1 MHPHFL
7 STGLI
12 DLLLGYATVAEMG
25 QGGHGHKEDEDTNN
39 MHPCLLLV
47 RGARRLMLVVHVG
60 ERSGCRCI

>member
-1 MHPHFL
+1 MCDRRNPHVHPHFL

-25 QGGHGHKEDEDTNN
+25 EGAHGGKEDTDTNN

-47 RGARRLMLVVHVG
+47 RSAYMPMPLAL
-60 ERSGCRCI
+60 